1 MSSSSSPFANSS
13 IKSWALSL
21 ASASLMGATSV
32 ELLMA
37 RACMAQD
44 AASGSCCVDWTKLDL
59 SPQQKSQIDSLEGQ
73 WLKDFGDI
81 APQIREEQLKLQK
94 LLSEHNP
101 DSMQIVQ
108 LQQSIARRKEQLNLV
123 AMQNYISKKKLL
135 SEKQQT
141 MYERMIQ
148 NSVQRRKAQL
158 NPNSQTEVVPDKI
171 QELMQKIKDVFP
183 VSDNK

>member
-1 MSSSSSPFANSS
+1 VS
-13 IKSWALSL
+13 IGPSL
-21 ASASLMGATSV
+21 T
-32 ELLMA
+32 
-37 RACMAQD
+37 
-44 AASGSCCVDWTKLDL
+44 L

-141 MYERMIQ
+141 QYERMIQ
-148 NSVQRRKAQL
+148 NSVQRRKQQL

>member
-13 IKSWALSL
+13 MMSWALSL

-44 AASGSCCVDWTKLDL
+44 AASGGCCVDWTKLEL
-59 SPQQKSQIDSLEGQ
+59 SPQQKSQIDNLESQ
-73 WLKDFGDI
+73 WLKDFGEI

-148 NSVQRRKAQL
+148 NSVQRRKQQL

-171 QELMQKIKDVFP
+171 QELMQKVKDIFP
-183 VSDNK
+183 VDK